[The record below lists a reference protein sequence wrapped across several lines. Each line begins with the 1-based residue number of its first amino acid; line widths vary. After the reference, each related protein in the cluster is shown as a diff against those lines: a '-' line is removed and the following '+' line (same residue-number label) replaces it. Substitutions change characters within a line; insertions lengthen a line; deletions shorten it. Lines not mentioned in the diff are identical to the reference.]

1 MKTRLSALV
10 AGAALGAAAMSPALA
25 HDGQSRF
32 MSSSPYAPETTGSL
46 YVDERGP
53 TFLGCPV
60 SSAADGNAN
69 QQTRPV
75 MQYGQT
81 AGGSSC

>member
-1 MKTRLSALV
+1 MKMRLPALV
-10 AGAALGAAAMSPALA
+10 AAVALGAAAMSPALA
-25 HDGQSRF
+25 YDGQPRF
-32 MSSSPYAPETTGSL
+32 MSYSPYASETTAPL
-46 YVDERGP
+46 YLDERGP
-53 TFLGCPV
+53 TFLGCPM

-81 AGGSSC
+81 SGGSAC

>member
-10 AGAALGAAAMSPALA
+10 AAIALGAAAVTPALA
-25 HDGQSRF
+25 YDGQSRF
-32 MSSSPYAPETTGSL
+32 MSYAPYGVETTGTIL
-46 YVDERGP
+46 VDERGP
-53 TFLGCPV
+53 TYLGCPV

-81 AGGSSC
+81 SGGSAC

>member
-10 AGAALGAAAMSPALA
+10 AACALGAATVTPALA
-25 HDGQSRF
+25 YDGPSRF
-32 MSSSPYAPETTGSL
+32 MSYAPYGIEATDTV
-46 YVDERGP
+46 VDERGP
-53 TFLGCPV
+53 TYLGCPA

-81 AGGSSC
+81 AGGSAC